1 MSYSKKVYSLILAFV
16 FVACLSFI
24 SGYYLGKS
32 DSKSFVTR
40 QDLPVTT
47 ISTPTLVPDKN
58 NIATKKCSPY
68 GVLSKEEYLISYT
81 VKRGD
86 AIFSILNKE
95 SYGTAKVTEFIE
107 INNDVYPG
115 LSLQNPFIEVGW
127 KLYLPPKYGLAG
139 SGKYEGLQGE
149 ILDIDGAYITVNQKP
164 DEVVPV
170 RIKLGA
176 FTQYVPSDYRF
187 NKGDCVRVV
196 YDADKENLAVSVV
209 AE

>member
-1 MSYSKKVYSLILAFV
+1 MSYSQKVYSLILAFV

-24 SGYYLGKS
+24 SGYYLGKA
-32 DSKSFVTR
+32 DFKSLVTR
-40 QDLPVTT
+40 QDLSVPT
-47 ISTPTLVPDKN
+47 ISTPNSTPGQN

-68 GVLSKEEYLISYT
+68 GVLSKEEYLISYN
-81 VKRGD
+81 VKEGD
-86 AIFSILNKE
+86 RIFSILNKQ

-107 INNDVYPG
+107 INNDVYPD

-139 SGKYEGLQGE
+139 SGMYEGLQGE
-149 ILDIDGAYITVNQKP
+149 ILDIDSAHITVNQKP

-176 FTQYVPSDYRF
+176 FTQYVPNDYQF
-187 NKGDCVRVV
+187 SKGHCVRVV
-196 YDADKENLAVSVV
+196 YDVGKENLAVSVV